1 MLKKVDLMQ
10 KRAGFFVLDLI
21 SIRHGRIRS
30 DFARLG
36 PRGHSPLGP
45 SRRARPL
52 GRPHGR
58 APLSGVS
65 TVCRSGSALRGRIPE
80 TVAGPDRPAIGR
92 LQVPAPRPLD
102 RLAPAAAVPPLAA
115 DCQQHPNATA
125 VSAARGSQPGLLC
138 HGRQSAAFERR
149 LAGGLRP
156 SAGVGRDLRGPEAL
170 RRHALIGPETGG
182 RSGAP
187 EAFPAATAATPSST
201 ATSRR
206 WRVYPLRS
214 GARQRLRD
222 PQPSPS
228 WEPERPSPVRPPA
241 AGPALVAAGVPGHP
255 GSPSSPGPQ
264 VPVAH
269 SAGPLG
275 VGSAVRLPG
284 SRCHL
289 AFCRRAE
296 PGGTAQPR
304 RLAKSQDRSLRP
316 SLSGHPASSDD
327 RHRPQAVSI
336 GPSALGGAPATCP
349 HRSGGRRQTSAGR
362 QSSRRR
368 PLRNR
373 VSGSPRQRDAHRQ
386 PPLHRRGGRDCG
398 RPGPAGGGRCPR
410 RGDHSGRL
418 AHHPQHPPRPPA
430 SPGAPTI
437 CSRSRATRPKP
448 TKPWRPSTGTGTPL
462 PASPKTPSRP
472 MAASKIAGS
481 RS

>member
-10 KRAGFFVLDLI
+10 KRAGFFVLDLMP
-21 SIRHGRIRS
+21 IRHGRIRS

-80 TVAGPDRPAIGR
+80 TVAGPDRPAIGLKTSSAGPATVGSAGTAQQQFPR
-92 LQVPAPRPLD
+92 L
-102 RLAPAAAVPPLAA
+102 RLIANNTRMSA
-115 DCQQHPNATA
+115 A

-228 WEPERPSPVRPPA
+228 REPERPSPVRPPA
-241 AGPALVAAGVPGHP
+241 AGPCPRCCRSSRASRITVEPRAA
-255 GSPSSPGPQ
+255 SS
-264 VPVAH
+264 
-269 SAGPLG
+269 SCPL
-275 VGSAVRLPG
+275 
-284 SRCHL
+284 C
-289 AFCRRAE
+289 
-296 PGGTAQPR
+296 
-304 RLAKSQDRSLRP
+304 RP
-316 SLSGHPASSDD
+316 SG
-327 RHRPQAVSI
+327 RW
-336 GPSALGGAPATCP
+336 LGCP
-349 HRSGGRRQTSAGR
+349 VTGESM
-362 QSSRRR
+362 
-368 PLRNR
+368 
-373 VSGSPRQRDAHRQ
+373 
-386 PPLHRRGGRDCG
+386 PPGV
-398 RPGPAGGGRCPR
+398 
-410 RGDHSGRL
+410 
-418 AHHPQHPPRPPA
+418 
-430 SPGAPTI
+430 
-437 CSRSRATRPKP
+437 
-448 TKPWRPSTGTGTPL
+448 L
-462 PASPKTPSRP
+462 PAR
-472 MAASKIAGS
+472 
-481 RS
+481 

>member
-10 KRAGFFVLDLI
+10 KRADFFVLDLI

-80 TVAGPDRPAIGR
+80 TVAGPDR
-92 LQVPAPRPLD
+92 
-102 RLAPAAAVPPLAA
+102 LARAAAVPPLAA

-182 RSGAP
+182 EVGRTRGFSRSNGRYTKLHGHIKTMARLSP
-187 EAFPAATAATPSST
+187 ALRSAAT
-201 ATSRR
+201 
-206 WRVYPLRS
+206 
-214 GARQRLRD
+214 RLHD

-241 AGPALVAAGVPGHP
+241 AGPCPRCCR
-255 GSPSSPGPQ
+255 SSR
-264 VPVAH
+264 A
-269 SAGPLG
+269 
-275 VGSAVRLPG
+275 
-284 SRCHL
+284 SRITVEP
-289 AFCRRAE
+289 RA
-296 PGGTAQPR
+296 
-304 RLAKSQDRSLRP
+304 
-316 SLSGHPASSDD
+316 ASSSC
-327 RHRPQAVSI
+327 PLCW
-336 GPSALGGAPATCP
+336 PS
-349 HRSGGRRQTSAGR
+349 GRW
-362 QSSRRR
+362 
-368 PLRNR
+368 L
-373 VSGSPRQRDAHRQ
+373 
-386 PPLHRRGGRDCG
+386 
-398 RPGPAGGGRCPR
+398 RCPVT
-410 RGDHSGRL
+410 GESM
-418 AHHPQHPPRPPA
+418 PP
-430 SPGAPTI
+430 GV
-437 CSRSRATRPKP
+437 
-448 TKPWRPSTGTGTPL
+448 L
-462 PASPKTPSRP
+462 PAL
-472 MAASKIAGS
+472 
-481 RS
+481 